1 MCYRALSHK
10 MNAKCSNCNAV
21 ITLPVEKVGET
32 INCPSCRFAFV
43 LSLQD
48 LPSANQ
54 VPSPPSAQPTYL
66 QASLDRV
73 FDNFEVKPSN
83 EKNEVRCIVELT
95 YFENQMLNLKGFKG
109 VARRA
114 LVREHRIYCNGQS
127 NEITK
132 TFEKLT
138 SDALSQF
145 AGRMAKTSETLFDY
159 LVPREKKSAF
169 FPRDKRKMFLPISAL
184 SIESKK
190 RIYGLFSSIISE
202 ELAEI
207 NEIRNNLTYADKLVK
222 PLNEML
228 HDLRRYFSIKDTSSN
243 AEKIIILK
251 AAASEARESYYKLKE
266 ELQNASPTKDTTRLE
281 NRLRKAQN
289 EVATLASAIQTL
301 EQTVLIE
308 SKK

>member
-1 MCYRALSHK
+1 
-10 MNAKCSNCNAV
+10 
-21 ITLPVEKVGET
+21 
-32 INCPSCRFAFV
+32 
-43 LSLQD
+43 
-48 LPSANQ
+48 
-54 VPSPPSAQPTYL
+54 
-66 QASLDRV
+66 
-73 FDNFEVKPSN
+73 
-83 EKNEVRCIVELT
+83 
-95 YFENQMLNLKGFKG
+95 MLNLKGFKG